1 MLKNVLMFLL
11 WLALILPLSAQNIN
25 KLKKNAD
32 SFFERELYTEAIPA
46 YKEVLKLAPDDADAN
61 YRMGISYLKTIH
73 KLKALPYL
81 EKAYKLNPALDE
93 KIDYDLAT
101 AYHLNHEFEKALS
114 NYKNYRKKLNP
125 KDLVLI
131 KKVDRKIYECEN
143 GMVYKSSP
151 VKAKI
156 TNLGGVLNTK
166 YSDFAPVISA
176 DESILVF
183 TSRRPGSTG
192 GLLDEGLEH
201 YEDVYL
207 TFNKQKKWIAPENI
221 GRPVNTDYHDASIAI
236 SPDGQIIFL
245 YKDDH
250 EGDIFMSKFD
260 GVKWTKPEEMGK
272 TINTKYGET
281 SISMTADGRT
291 VYFTSNKPGGLGE
304 MDIYRSD
311 KDKKGKWGEAVNL
324 GGIINTEFDEESPFI
339 HPDGKTL
346 YFSSRGHAGM
356 GDFDIFK
363 STLKP
368 DGKWSTPENL
378 GYPINTADADI
389 YFVLS
394 ADNKHGYYSSER
406 EDGLGEKDLYMIS
419 MPEPE
424 PLVEVAAKETTLDKT
439 KKTIKPIAKVEAYN
453 PVTILK
459 GIVFDELTK
468 EPLAAD
474 LKVIDNEKNEVI
486 TEIKT
491 NSATGTFLIV
501 LTSGKNYGI
510 EVNKQTYLFHSEN
523 FDIPQSQSYQEI
535 YKEIPLKKVALGSK
549 IILKNIFFDFDKSTL
564 RPESTNELERLY
576 ALLLELPKLKIEIS
590 GHTDNKGSAEYNKNL
605 SNSRAKAV
613 VDYLVNKGI
622 SKDRLQYAGYGFD
635 RPIADNATDEG
646 RQLNRRT
653 EFEIIAN

>member
-1 MLKNVLMFLL
+1 MLKNIMMLL
-11 WLALILPLSAQNIN
+11 VGMVLILPLSAQNIK
-25 KLKKNAD
+25 KLQKNAN
-32 SFFERELYTEAIPA
+32 SFFDRGLYIDAIPA
-46 YKEVLKLAPDDADAN
+46 YREVLKVDPNDAEAN
-61 YRMGISYLKTIH
+61 YKLGMSYLKTIH

-81 EKAYKLNPALDE
+81 EKAYTINPALDE
-93 KIDYDLAT
+93 KIDYNLAT
-101 AYHLNHEFEKALS
+101 AYHLSHEFEKAS
-114 NYKNYRKKLNP
+114 THYKNYQKKLNP
-125 KDLVLI
+125 KDLEG
-131 KKVDRKIYECEN
+131 KKRIDRKIYECEN
-143 GMVYKSSP
+143 GMLYKSNP

-156 TNLGGVLNTK
+156 SNLGSVLNTK

-183 TSRRPGSTG
+183 TSRRLGSTG

-201 YEDVYL
+201 YEDVYISY
-207 TFNKQKKWIAPENI
+207 NKKNKWTVPENI

-236 SPDGQIIFL
+236 SPDGQTIFL
-245 YKDDH
+245 YKDVNN
-250 EGDIFMSKFD
+250 GDIFVSKFD
-260 GVKWTKPEEMGK
+260 GVKWTKPESMGK

-291 VYFTSNKPGGLGE
+291 VYFTSNKPGGMGE
-304 MDIYRSD
+304 MDIYKSQ

-324 GGIINTEFDEESPFI
+324 GGVINTEYDEESPFI

-368 DGKWSTPENL
+368 DGSWTTPENL

-406 EDGLGEKDLYMIS
+406 EDGMGEKDLYMIS

-424 PLVEVAAKETTLDKT
+424 PLVEIAAKETTLDKT
-439 KKTIKPIAKVEAYN
+439 KKTIKPIAKIESYN

-468 EPLAAD
+468 GPLAAD
-474 LKVIDNEKNEVI
+474 LKVIDNDKNEVI
-486 TEIKT
+486 SEIKT
-491 NSATGTFLIV
+491 NSSTGTFLIV

-535 YKEIPLKKVALGSK
+535 FKEIPLKKVALGSK

-564 RPESTNELERLY
+564 RSESTNELERLY
-576 ALLLELPKLKIEIS
+576 ALLIELPKLKIEIS
-590 GHTDNKGSAEYNKNL
+590 GHTDNKGGAEYNKTL
-605 SNSRAKAV
+605 SHNRAKSV

-646 RQLNRRT
+646 RQMNRRT
-653 EFEIIAN
+653 EFEIIGN